1 LFAGSF
7 SGGFHVALGPLKA
20 IARNLDTRA
29 RAILLPDEETSAGD
43 EVGLVSLKIAH
54 LGRQI
59 RDTNQIF
66 SALKDNVEQVMTKL
80 QDGLMLF
87 TRDSR
92 VVLVSAS
99 AEKFLGRPRREI
111 LGRTAEEIFSDGT
124 VLGAVVLPAFQK
136 QRQLVQY
143 EFDAADGHRVQVSL
157 DFIRK
162 KERRLARC

>member
-1 LFAGSF
+1 MAAFESEFYCLSSERIDAQTSASRLFFGAGRFLFAGPGCCS
-7 SGGFHVALGPLKA
+7 LKCRARTFEA
-20 IARNLDTRA
+20 ISRNLDSA
-29 RAILLPDEETSAGD
+29 SAGDLLPAEESGSGD

-59 RDTNQIF
+59 RDTTK
-66 SALKDNVEQVMTKL
+66 SSPRLRDNVEQVMTKL

-111 LGRTAEEIFSDGT
+111 LGRTAEEIFRME
-124 VLGAVVLPAFQK
+124 P
-136 QRQLVQY
+136 Y
-143 EFDAADGHRVQVSL
+143 W
-157 DFIRK
+157 
-162 KERRLARC
+162 AR

>member
-1 LFAGSF
+1 M
-7 SGGFHVALGPLKA
+7 
-20 IARNLDTRA
+20 
-29 RAILLPDEETSAGD
+29 
-43 EVGLVSLKIAH
+43 SLKIAH

-111 LGRTAEEIFSDGT
+111 LGR
-124 VLGAVVLPAFQK
+124 
-136 QRQLVQY
+136 R
-143 EFDAADGHRVQVSL
+143 
-157 DFIRK
+157 RK
-162 KERRLARC
+162 KFFPMERSWARWFCPLSRNSVRWCNTNSTPPMAAAFRCRSISFRKRERRLARC